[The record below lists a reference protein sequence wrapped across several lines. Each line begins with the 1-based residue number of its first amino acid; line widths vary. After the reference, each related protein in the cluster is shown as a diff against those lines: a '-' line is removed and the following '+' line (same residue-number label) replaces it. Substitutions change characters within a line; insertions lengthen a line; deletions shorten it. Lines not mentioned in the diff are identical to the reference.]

1 MKELTIEEKAARY
14 DEAINIARKINSGEG
29 VAAPSGWT
37 TCEVIFPELKESEDE
52 KIRKALL
59 RFHKSTIDIDGIKG
73 GDILAWLEKQGEHAN
88 FRNKI
93 QIGDKVTRNE
103 DDVLVNMSQLKR
115 VAKPADKIEQKHIE
129 WSEEDERERK
139 HCVDFLNY
147 PDMIEATPTVVNGC
161 KDWLKSLKDRVQLKQ
176 EWSEEDEKTLKS
188 VITNYESGYLPS
200 IDKRDEIIKKLKTL
214 KLKKQW
220 KPSKEQMEALWN
232 VYEGG
237 EKQSALASLYNDLKK
252 LKE

>member
-1 MKELTIEEKAARY
+1 MIMEELTIEEKAKAY
-14 DEAINIARKINSGEG
+14 DIALDKIKMLLGTSSSCSREELEY
-29 VAAPSGWT
+29 V
-37 TCEVIFPELKESEDE
+37 FLELKESEGE
-52 KIRKALL
+52 RIRKELIE
-59 RFHKSTIDIDGIKG
+59 FVKSRLAGFPQCDKFV
-73 GDILAWLEKQGEHAN
+73 AWLEKQGEHAN

-93 QIGDKVTRNE
+93 QIGDKVTRSE
-103 DDVLVNMSQLKR
+103 DGMLVNLSQLNR